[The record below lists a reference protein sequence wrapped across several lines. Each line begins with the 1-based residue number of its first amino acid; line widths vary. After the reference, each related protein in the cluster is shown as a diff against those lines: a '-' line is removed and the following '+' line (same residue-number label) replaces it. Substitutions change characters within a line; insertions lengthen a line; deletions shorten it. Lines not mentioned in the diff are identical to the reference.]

1 MGLRELQI
9 ELSYAGKGEKILKEF
24 LLPSISESVSYD
36 RITSFYTI
44 DSLLAISQGLDFL
57 VQRKGRMRLIIGIH
71 SFPKEMID
79 ATLQKEY
86 LAQQIVQIRQEITQR
101 ILSIT
106 DSLEKNRLA
115 TLAWMI
121 QDGLLEVKA
130 ASVRGDGLFHPKT
143 LILKDENNNTIVAV
157 GSPNETGSG
166 LGGNFEQVMIA
177 KSWIS
182 SPAVAT
188 QEEFFSSLWNGGDD
202 DVIVSDISEETS
214 EMILNALGKP
224 YNKRVEDNHQ
234 NSKDRILEVSYR
246 MPANFFVSGDIPSL
260 FVHQER
266 AVLDA
271 LSRWPVRVLFAD
283 EVGLGKTFEVAASMV
298 FLRKYCGI
306 KRILILTPKSVIR
319 QWQEELRQ
327 HFNINAWRFESSKK
341 LFIDS
346 NGHEII
352 ANSKAPLRGRIP
364 DILLMSV
371 QYARGSKAQGS
382 VFTHKGI
389 TLPDLLIVD
398 EAHSA
403 RESKGIDGN
412 RHKTRTYK
420 MLEEISKKIPHLIF
434 ATATPMQ
441 KDADEYHAMLKLL
454 GLPSAWRNTRN
465 YQTSLRLIVQGEP
478 DSSDAYCAGVLLRET
493 LDTMH
498 PSIRNLDEEE
508 RNVLVELQKADTT
521 DKYEFGCFIQSKWST
536 LQKVFIKLHP
546 AHLLTIRNTRRS
558 LSEIGYRFPDR
569 NLIEWPI
576 NDSYPVQA
584 FYNRVY
590 RYLEDIGFS
599 IEEALSPESKKK
611 IGFIKISYQQRIASS
626 LYSCIRSLEKR
637 QRRVLLLK
645 DWLEANMD
653 NLADIKLTSNL
664 INELG
669 NWNLEKLLS
678 RSHESKLIEPL
689 DADLYIL
696 KRSCENEAMA
706 LSELIKE
713 AKKLKFE
720 LGDLKII
727 ESIKLAS
734 NCIADGDAV
743 LIFSKYTDT
752 IDALIN
758 EFRHEGL
765 HKNYVFG
772 VYTGQNSYI
781 VDSGIIEQCDKDRIK
796 NALSSRYLKV
806 LFCSDA
812 ASEGLNL
819 QAARVLINVDVPWT
833 PSRLEQRIGRI
844 ARLGQKAD
852 TVDVYNVW
860 YPNSIESRM
869 YHRIQNRLYDTNLAI
884 GEFPEVMALEIRD
897 AVLSGESEN
906 EALLNE
912 LRSIRHS
919 TQVKALEELWSPED
933 RKTTTS
939 GLIRR
944 RLLAICEKEFE
955 FSSSGLHNETKR
967 YCLPD
972 NSVVELSDEVGSSE
986 CISLKSKPWQ
996 FFDYTASEI
1005 KIIINSNG
1013 IVSAFV
1019 HADSQEETLIKHE
1032 GIFKLGLNE
1041 FLGSEDVLLSYPQML
1056 PNNAFLDL
1064 VYAVDCELPERPQ
1077 LWLN

>member
-143 LILKDENNNTIVAV
+143 LILKDENNDTIVAV

-224 YNKRVEDNHQ
+224 FNKWIEDNHQ
-234 NSKDRILEVSYR
+234 NLKARIIEDSSR
-246 MPANFFVSGDIPSL
+246 MAANFFVSGDIPSL

-319 QWQEELRQ
+319 QWQEELKQ

-341 LFIDS
+341 IFIDS

-352 ANSKAPLRGRIP
+352 ANSKAPLRGRTP

-382 VFTHKGI
+382 VFAHKGI

-398 EAHSA
+398 EAHTA

-412 RHKTRTYK
+412 RHTTRTYK

-454 GLPSAWRNTRN
+454 GLPSAWRNIRN
-465 YQTSLRLIVQGEP
+465 YQTSLRLIVQGDP

-493 LDTMH
+493 LDTMR
-498 PSIRNLDEEE
+498 PSTRNLDEEE

-521 DKYEFGCFIQSKWST
+521 DKYEFGCFIQSKWNT

-558 LSEIGYRFPDR
+558 LSEIGYRFPER

-584 FYNRVY
+584 FYHRVY

-599 IEEALSPESKKK
+599 IEEVLSPESKKK

-645 DWLEANMD
+645 GWLEVNMD
-653 NLADIKLTSNL
+653 NLADVRLTSKL

-669 NWNLEKLLS
+669 NWNLEKFLS
-678 RSHESKLIEPL
+678 CSHESKSIKPL
-689 DADLYIL
+689 DTDLYIL
-696 KRSCENEAMA
+696 KRSCENEVMA

-720 LGDLKII
+720 LGDLKVI

-734 NCIADGDAV
+734 NCIANGDAV

-765 HKNYVFG
+765 HENYVFG

-955 FSSSGLHNETKR
+955 FFSSGLHNETKR
-967 YCLPD
+967 FCLPD
-972 NSVVELSDEVGSSE
+972 NSVVELFDEVGSSE

-996 FFDYTASEI
+996 FFDYTANGI

-1032 GIFKLGLNE
+1032 DIFKLGLDE
-1041 FLGSEDVLLSYPQML
+1041 CLGSEDVLLSYPQML
-1056 PNNAFLDL
+1056 PNNAFLNL
-1064 VYAVDCELPERPQ
+1064 GYAVDCELPERPQ